1 VTAYPDTSFL
11 CAFYL
16 KQSNSPAAAAHA
28 ATMKEPLHVTTL
40 LAYEFR
46 QSLRFQVW
54 RRAANPREGVAPA
67 DAQAALNQFEV
78 DLTNGIAVLAPCNFQ
93 DVFHRADDLST
104 RHTISGGHRS
114 FDVLHVATALH
125 LGARE
130 FLTFDANQRKLA
142 AAKKLKVKP

>member
-1 VTAYPDTSFL
+1 MTACPDTSFL

-16 KQSNSPAAAAHA
+16 KQTNSPAAAAHA
-28 ATMKEPLHVTTL
+28 ATMNEPLHITVL

-54 RRAANPREGVAPA
+54 RRAANPREGVAPT
-67 DAQAALNQFEV
+67 DAQAALSQFEA
-78 DLTNGIAVLAPCNFQ
+78 DLTNGVAVLAPCNFQ
-93 DVFHRADDLST
+93 DIFRRADDLST

-142 AAKKLKVKP
+142 VAEKLKVKP